1 MLFMSIFQWEPGKT
15 DEIMQI
21 RMKENIPPGMKIVN
35 EWVALETNLVF
46 RLIET
51 TDPVAL
57 LKANSCWTD
66 LGYIEMH
73 PVMDSQE
80 AIKMLK

>member
-15 DEIMQI
+15 DEIMEI
-21 RMKENIPPGMKIVN
+21 RMKEEIPSGMKIVK

-46 RLIET
+46 RLIDI

-57 LKANSCWTD
+57 LTSSSKWAD

-73 PVMDSQE
+73 PVMDSEE
-80 AIKMLK
+80 AMKFLK

>member
-15 DEIMQI
+15 DEVMQI
-21 RMKENIPPGMKIVN
+21 RMKENITSGMKIVK

-46 RLIET
+46 RLTEI

-57 LKANSCWTD
+57 LKSGSIWAD
-66 LGYIEMH
+66 LGYVEMH
-73 PVMDSQE
+73 PVMDSEE
-80 AIKMLK
+80 AMKFLK